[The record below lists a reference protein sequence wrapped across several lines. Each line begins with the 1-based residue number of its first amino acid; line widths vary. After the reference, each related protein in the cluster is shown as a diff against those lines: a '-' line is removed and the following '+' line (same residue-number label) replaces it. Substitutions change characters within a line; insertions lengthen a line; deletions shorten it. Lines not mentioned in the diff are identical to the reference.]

1 MATFLNFSIFIRCRK
16 MCEFKV
22 ILNGKVIFEDVIY
35 AKTEGEKI
43 ILKNILGALKEVE
56 KCKIVEIDVN
66 SERLTLSS
74 I

>member
-1 MATFLNFSIFIRCRK
+1 

-22 ILNGKVIFEDVIY
+22 ILDGNVIFENVVY
-35 AKTEGEKI
+35 VKVNGEKI
-43 ILKNILGALKEVE
+43 ILKNILGVLKEVK

>member
-1 MATFLNFSIFIRCRK
+1 

-43 ILKNILGALKEVE
+43 ILKNILGVLKEVE
-56 KCKIVEIDVN
+56 KCKIVEVDVN

>member
-1 MATFLNFSIFIRCRK
+1 
-16 MCEFKV
+16 MCEFKA
-22 ILNGKVIFEDVIY
+22 ILDGNVIFENVVY
-35 AKTEGEKI
+35 VKVNGEKI
-43 ILKNILGALKEVE
+43 ILKNILGVLKEVK

>member
-1 MATFLNFSIFIRCRK
+1 

-22 ILNGKVIFEDVIY
+22 ILDGNVIFENVVY
-35 AKTEGEKI
+35 VKVNGEKI
-43 ILKNILGALKEVE
+43 ILKNILGVLKEVK
-56 KCKIVEIDVN
+56 KCKIVEVDVN

>member
-1 MATFLNFSIFIRCRK
+1 

-35 AKTEGEKI
+35 AKIEGEKI

-56 KCKIVEIDVN
+56 KCKIVEVDVN